1 MTPRLLGEV
10 KKQVLIPNNNLIPLK
25 KRRQGTNRTVY
36 FYSGSKGD
44 MDDLSRED
52 LVKLV
57 LEKDEALEKEQ
68 EEFKEMKNNFLR
80 SYAEMENLM
89 ERTRREAENS
99 KKFAVQVCFYLIKMV
114 SISFPLIAL
123 LSSEYVLVAH
133 VGSYCRV
140 LQRVF
145 WMLRIILAERLL

>member
-1 MTPRLLGEV
+1 
-10 KKQVLIPNNNLIPLK
+10 
-25 KRRQGTNRTVY
+25 
-36 FYSGSKGD
+36 

-89 ERTRREAENS
+89 GRTRREAENS
-99 KKFAVQVCFYLIKMV
+99 KKFAVQVCFYYIKMV
-114 SISFPLIAL
+114 STSFPLIAL
-123 LSSEYVLVAH
+123 L
-133 VGSYCRV
+133 
-140 LQRVF
+140 
-145 WMLRIILAERLL
+145 ILNMCLLHMCVYTAEFCKEFFGCCG